1 MASCCLNE
9 ATRCRRTSLAWHRAD
24 SRQPWGS
31 HPRFLICKAGTG
43 PAAISEGTGVGGR
56 CQGSSSGQPLG
67 RCLGTDRLAQTRPQR
82 PEAVVHDGE
91 PRVARAGS
99 LHVHFCIG
107 TARCRG
113 TGRGHTGD
121 LLARVRELPP
131 QGAVSPQ
138 QVTLSSG
145 PVSVPASSGRKTAR
159 RTEAPA
165 TLASR
170 ASVVHAVPPVWPS
183 TRGDIA
189 RPEDGGT
196 LTP

>member
-1 MASCCLNE
+1 M
-9 ATRCRRTSLAWHRAD
+9 
-24 SRQPWGS
+24 
-31 HPRFLICKAGTG
+31 
-43 PAAISEGTGVGGR
+43 
-56 CQGSSSGQPLG
+56 
-67 RCLGTDRLAQTRPQR
+67 
-82 PEAVVHDGE
+82 VHDGE

-99 LHVHFCIG
+99 LHAHFCVG

-121 LLARVRELPP
+121 LLAHVRELPP

-196 LTP
+196 LAP

>member
-1 MASCCLNE
+1 MRPPDADAPAWRGIGLTPASRG
-9 ATRCRRTSLAWHRAD
+9 APTPASSSAKRA
-24 SRQPWGS
+24 QG
-31 HPRFLICKAGTG
+31 PRPSARGRG
-43 PAAISEGTGVGGR
+43 GGR

-99 LHVHFCIG
+99 LHVHFCIS

-121 LLARVRELPP
+121 LQARVRELPP

-196 LTP
+196 LAP

>member
-1 MASCCLNE
+1 MRPPDADAPAWRGIGLTPASRG
-9 ATRCRRTSLAWHRAD
+9 APTPASSSAKRA
-24 SRQPWGS
+24 QG
-31 HPRFLICKAGTG
+31 PRPSARGRG
-43 PAAISEGTGVGGR
+43 GGR
-56 CQGSSSGQPLG
+56 CQGSSSGQPLS

>member
-1 MASCCLNE
+1 MRPPDADAPAWRGIGLTPASRG
-9 ATRCRRTSLAWHRAD
+9 APTPASSSAKRA
-24 SRQPWGS
+24 QG
-31 HPRFLICKAGTG
+31 PRPSARGRG
-43 PAAISEGTGVGGR
+43 GGR

-82 PEAVVHDGE
+82 PEAVVHNGE

-131 QGAVSPQ
+131 QGAASPQ

-159 RTEAPA
+159 HTEAPA

-196 LTP
+196 LVP